1 MINDGSTQFIV
12 RVISSQAYVDTL
24 TNAIQS
30 KIYDLIIVKQW
41 TIPWVSDSA
50 EMKGITPKQ
59 YDGYKFVCW
68 VNFTSNG
75 SVVPLYTNN
84 SIGTNVSVF
93 CYDTDN
99 MRGNVNPRG
108 VLVYTMG
115 LGNTRHSGA
124 LTDGN
129 TQMSG
134 SYSSRDSGS
143 GKSIAFNASLSNP
156 IYGNSDTVQPKAYVS
171 HYWLRVK

>member
-75 SVVPLYTNN
+75 SIVPLYTNN
-84 SIGTNVSVF
+84 SIETNVSVF
-93 CYDTDN
+93 CYDTGN
-99 MRGNVNPRG
+99 MRGHNV
-108 VLVYTMG
+108 
-115 LGNTRHSGA
+115 
-124 LTDGN
+124 DC
-129 TQMSG
+129 
-134 SYSSRDSGS
+134 
-143 GKSIAFNASLSNP
+143 IAMY
-156 IYGNSDTVQPKAYVS
+156 IKV
-171 HYWLRVK
+171 